1 METSSIN
8 GEIHKLIDEKI
19 NSGIV
24 VNVDWITHAI
34 LQGKMSIE
42 GEDAPFYRV
51 CGYKVV
57 SKMVKRAIGKYD
69 AEDTTE
75 ATLLLPGFKHLCKAY
90 AMQRKEGTVL
100 VPVDLCTDAELHS
113 RAGQLDDMAKGC
125 RSHAREIREYVA
137 TRKQAS
143 AA

>member
-1 METSSIN
+1 METSNII

-51 CGYKVV
+51 CGYEAARQMRRRGSIAPEHWSRVV
-57 SKMVKRAIGKYD
+57 SAS
-69 AEDTTE
+69 
-75 ATLLLPGFKHLCKAY
+75 
-90 AMQRKEGTVL
+90 Q
-100 VPVDLCTDAELHS
+100 
-113 RAGQLDDMAKGC
+113 
-125 RSHAREIREYVA
+125 AREIEGISFEWLAAQRSEVA
-137 TRKQAS
+137 A
-143 AA
+143 